1 MELQNLS
8 RATVLHNEL
17 MALCAMLRLID
28 STPNISLELGV
39 GTTYV
44 EKCKNERITVSG
56 GDFTP
61 HFINAIEA
69 RIAEIEKEVNKL

>member
-1 MELQNLS
+1 
-8 RATVLHNEL
+8 

>member
-1 MELQNLS
+1 MELQTLS

-17 MALCAMLRLID
+17 TALYAMLRLIE
-28 STPNISLELGV
+28 STPSIALELGV

-61 HFINAIEA
+61 HFINAIDA
-69 RIAEIEKEVNKL
+69 RIAEIEKEVDKL

>member
-8 RATVLHNEL
+8 RARMLHDEL
-17 MALCAMLRLID
+17 TALYAMLRLVE
-28 STPNISLELGV
+28 STPSISLEIGV

-56 GDFTP
+56 GDFTT
-61 HFINAIEA
+61 HFINAIDA
-69 RIAEIEKEVNKL
+69 RIAEIEKEVDSL